1 MNSSRE
7 KVKKRIDK
15 NIIDKK
21 NNIKKSNLIIIIVTI
36 ILFLVLIGWT
46 WSNLASIDKN
56 KKIVFMLISI
66 VVMMIVTLIIFSIS
80 KIGVN
85 YENENMV
92 GPVRVLLVAV
102 FTSLNGFV
110 VIQYIAK
117 IFGKTYEQI
126 IDEEEA
132 KKKIA
137 IILSNSRSFI
147 QARQSH
153 RTNSCIRGTRLLS
166 APCILRGN
174 PFSTRDCRALPV

>member
-1 MNSSRE
+1 MA
-7 KVKKRIDK
+7 
-15 NIIDKK
+15 
-21 NNIKKSNLIIIIVTI
+21 IIIIVTI

-46 WSNLASIDKN
+46 WSNLANIDKN
-56 KKIVFMLISI
+56 KKIAYMLLSI
-66 VVMMIVTLIIFSIS
+66 VIMMIVTLIIFSIS

-92 GPVRVLLVAV
+92 RPVRLLFVSV

-117 IFGKTYEQI
+117 IFGKAYEQI

-137 IILSNSRSFI
+137 IILGVFIIIAIIECLYMKKIQYGILDMVNNLKNS
-147 QARQSH
+147 Q
-153 RTNSCIRGTRLLS
+153 L
-166 APCILRGN
+166 
-174 PFSTRDCRALPV
+174 